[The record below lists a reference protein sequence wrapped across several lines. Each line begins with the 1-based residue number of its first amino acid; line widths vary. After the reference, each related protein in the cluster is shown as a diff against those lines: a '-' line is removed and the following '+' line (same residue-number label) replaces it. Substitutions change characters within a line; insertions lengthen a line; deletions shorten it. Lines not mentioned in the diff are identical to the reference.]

1 MVSAALGALRDGL
14 KLNSVQPIQTQFL
27 ESILVASFTIT
38 TLLLII
44 PCEFINGSPVP
55 TLIFAGLPSTFQ
67 AFVVCLVFAFAGSLS
82 ALLINDSS
90 FLVKFCSKYR
100 PVRSVPADSYRKM
113 GGPRRI
119 LTGIPVRLDFTSV
132 SADPR
137 HVSARI

>member
-1 MVSAALGALRDGL
+1 MESAVLGALRDGL
-14 KLNSVQPIQTQFL
+14 KLNSVQPIQTKIL

-67 AFVVCLVFAFAGSLS
+67 AFVVCLVFAFSGSLS

-90 FLVKFCSKYR
+90 FLVKFCEYS
-100 PVRSVPADSYRKM
+100 SMASM
-113 GGPRRI
+113 TFA
-119 LTGIPVRLDFTSV
+119 LSLLLWAMFTV
-132 SADPR
+132 LR
-137 HVSARI
+137 NY

>member
-1 MVSAALGALRDGL
+1 MVSAVLGALRDGL
-14 KLNSVQPIQTQFL
+14 KLNSVQPIQTKIL

-90 FLVKFCSKYR
+90 FLVMFCYNHVKIEGKPFYYCDKRWDLSPYK
-100 PVRSVPADSYRKM
+100 PCLAVELF
-113 GGPRRI
+113 GC
-119 LTGIPVRLDFTSV
+119 GIQFSP
-132 SADPR
+132 
-137 HVSARI
+137 